1 MTTLAHRDDIG
12 ASLELYGVGVDVS
25 SEEED
30 ELNVLS
36 DVSLDDSDYPLH
48 NEALLSALYF
58 DRPTASDVTAEQ
70 EETNLMNLQSGE
82 DDHQTEG
89 NSIQNA
95 EEKPV
100 DNDENEHSVPTKS
113 EPFKLSSKLSE
124 EQQSVAA
131 VTDSPGSPRQDGTG
145 SEQVSSVRSVTSDS
159 SQRSKEKTKTDSLTA
174 LSSYFVKGQSSLESA
189 VVSAIGLEK
198 LTQLGRVGSACIT
211 VGSLQVEPSFA
222 EEILTQQQEKK
233 RAGKSGSSIPM
244 PLHSTKRYDT
254 NYAHRTRNFVIFIV
268 HGRLKKP
275 ELFIDSCMI
284 SRYYA

>member
-36 DVSLDDSDYPLH
+36 DISLDDSDYPLH

-58 DRPTASDVTAEQ
+58 DRPTASGVTAEQ

-100 DNDENEHSVPTKS
+100 DNDENEHSVPTKN

-131 VTDSPGSPRQDGTG
+131 VTDSPDSPQQDGTG

-159 SQRSKEKTKTDSLTA
+159 SQRSKETDSLTA

-198 LTQLGRVGSACIT
+198 LTQLGRVGSARIT

-268 HGRLKKP
+268 HGRLKN
-275 ELFIDSCMI
+275 LNCSLIH
-284 SRYYA
+284 A

>member
-48 NEALLSALYF
+48 NEALQSALYF
-58 DRPTASDVTAEQ
+58 DRPTASGVTAEQ

-82 DDHQTEG
+82 DDHQTKG
-89 NSIQNA
+89 NGIQNA

-100 DNDENEHSVPTKS
+100 DNDENEHSVPTKN

-124 EQQSVAA
+124 EQQSIAA
-131 VTDSPGSPRQDGTG
+131 VTDSPGSPQQDGTG

-159 SQRSKEKTKTDSLTA
+159 SQRSKETDSLTA

-198 LTQLGRVGSACIT
+198 LTQLGRVGSARIT

-254 NYAHRTRNFVIFIV
+254 NYAHRTRNFVIFIF

>member
-48 NEALLSALYF
+48 NEALLS
-58 DRPTASDVTAEQ
+58 
-70 EETNLMNLQSGE
+70 NLMNLQSGE

-100 DNDENEHSVPTKS
+100 DNDENEHSVPTKN

-131 VTDSPGSPRQDGTG
+131 VTDSPGSPQQDGTG

-159 SQRSKEKTKTDSLTA
+159 SQRSKETDSLTA

-198 LTQLGRVGSACIT
+198 LTQLGRVGSARIT

-268 HGRLKKP
+268 HGRLKN
-275 ELFIDSCMI
+275 LNCSLIH
-284 SRYYA
+284 A